1 MKTPLRRSSRD
12 RGTTLLELL
21 FVVLIIAIMALLLLP
36 VLGKAK
42 ARAKRAACTS
52 NLHQIGI
59 AYHEFAH
66 DHRDQFP
73 FQVTTNDG
81 GTLEFTR
88 AGFAMSGEFYFA
100 FRHFQAL
107 SNILDTTRLLL
118 CAADT
123 RTNTD
128 HFGEL
133 RNHNLSYFVG
143 VNAEYSRPGSIL
155 SGDRNL
161 SSDGFAS
168 GSIVRLNPGAP
179 AEWTSGCHEFNGNLL
194 FADGHVEQSNN
205 EGLALTLQRAGSQPS
220 HLLPP
225 ITPPGGVDDSIPEQ
239 PMVVAALQQFFDT
252 APATQRGGAGNAG
265 VTPNTTSAPPPNLPE
280 ARPASVPKPTAPPPA
295 MAAPRPAT
303 KAEVNIAT
311 NRAPVA
317 AVQDAQGPAGKAETP
332 KAAPRGT
339 SGADTPAG
347 YAFNF
352 YFFLFQPGRYFWS
365 WLLAL
370 VLAVVAA
377 FFLGWH
383 LQRNRA
389 KKQLA
394 VASPASPAA

>member
-1 MKTPLRRSSRD
+1 
-12 RGTTLLELL
+12 
-21 FVVLIIAIMALLLLP
+21 
-36 VLGKAK
+36 
-42 ARAKRAACTS
+42 
-52 NLHQIGI
+52 
-59 AYHEFAH
+59 
-66 DHRDQFP
+66 
-73 FQVTTNDG
+73 
-81 GTLEFTR
+81 
-88 AGFAMSGEFYFA
+88 
-100 FRHFQAL
+100 
-107 SNILDTTRLLL
+107 
-118 CAADT
+118 
-123 RTNTD
+123 
-128 HFGEL
+128 
-133 RNHNLSYFVG
+133 
-143 VNAEYSRPGSIL
+143 
-155 SGDRNL
+155 
-161 SSDGFAS
+161 
-168 GSIVRLNPGAP
+168 
-179 AEWTSGCHEFNGNLL
+179 
-194 FADGHVEQSNN
+194 
-205 EGLALTLQRAGSQPS
+205 
-220 HLLPP
+220 
-225 ITPPGGVDDSIPEQ
+225 
-239 PMVVAALQQFFDT
+239 
-252 APATQRGGAGNAG
+252 
-265 VTPNTTSAPPPNLPE
+265 
-280 ARPASVPKPTAPPPA
+280 